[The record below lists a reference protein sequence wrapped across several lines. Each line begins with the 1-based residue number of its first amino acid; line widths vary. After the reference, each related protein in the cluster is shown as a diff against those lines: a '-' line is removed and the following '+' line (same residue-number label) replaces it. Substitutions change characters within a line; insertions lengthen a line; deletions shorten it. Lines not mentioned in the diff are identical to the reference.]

1 MISKFLFLVL
11 NPLNLILPF
20 AMSLDSSTIFL
31 EWGGTS
37 GPLPHAR
44 HSHPNAHP
52 MALRPYPPPS
62 L

>member
-31 EWGGTS
+31 EWGLS
-37 GPLPHAR
+37 LSLFLIHLPHASELKIY
-44 HSHPNAHP
+44 HLWVD
-52 MALRPYPPPS
+52 MDY
-62 L
+62 